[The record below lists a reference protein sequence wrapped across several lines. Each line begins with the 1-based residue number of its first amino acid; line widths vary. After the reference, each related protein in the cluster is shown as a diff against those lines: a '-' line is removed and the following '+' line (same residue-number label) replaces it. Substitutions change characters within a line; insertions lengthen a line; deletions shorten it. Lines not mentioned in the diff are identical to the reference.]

1 MIERMRLLGTI
12 KGVKVYIPKSHS
24 WGKYDLNYLPEIL
37 HQKIVKIATKR
48 KEKNFKERKVTTDF
62 KVFVACEQSEE
73 RFILKGED
81 LDLFE
86 VSCQI
91 AQLCS
96 KSPKELGIT

>member
-1 MIERMRLLGTI
+1 MKLLGTI
-12 KGVKVYIPKSHS
+12 NGVKVYIPKSHS

-37 HQKIVKIATKR
+37 HQKITKIATKR
-48 KEKNFKERKVTTDF
+48 KEKNFEERKVTTEF
-62 KVFVACEQSEE
+62 KVFVAGEQSEE
-73 RFILKGED
+73 KFILRGED

-96 KSPKELGIT
+96 QSPEELGFTQ